1 MFGRDFHFY
10 SNISGIRE
18 ADTQLLPLA
27 FVPKEPHLFQATA
40 SLVFFVCLLPVY
52 LNDSQGGPGITQ
64 RDAFLTITAVI
75 E

>member
-27 FVPKEPHLFQATA
+27 FVPKEPHLFQAAA
-40 SLVFFVCLLPVY
+40 SLVLFVCLLPAY
-52 LNDSQGGPGITQ
+52 LNDSQGGDQGLQKEMHFSPLLQ
-64 RDAFLTITAVI
+64 S
-75 E
+75 